1 MTVPVGVWQFLP
13 KCILGYRVGSTAKI
27 HFTFHKQA
35 KPQLE
40 VLFSLTTEKMLGAYR
55 QRTETML

>member
-1 MTVPVGVWQFLP
+1 MTVPVGIWQFLP
-13 KCILGYRVGSTAKI
+13 KCILGYRVGSAAKI

-55 QRTETML
+55 